1 MTLQYQWQLA
11 DELPMVYCT
20 CVCIYCVLRAD
31 VKTGTDVYVS
41 LALFAYSAIVTL
53 VYLQIRK
60 PVFHQVA
67 YGIEVFVVLIRSSMH
82 QMEIRKTNMRAYA
95 EMNQL
100 FGLGVSAFAVAFALW
115 NVDNVFCH
123 NLRAIRNALP
133 AFMSPFFQLHAYW
146 HIGTA
151 IGCYVSIVYQQYL
164 RLVKLGVMDKYRLRR
179 AALIVPYIDRA
190 EKSN

>member
-1 MTLQYQWQLA
+1 MAL
-11 DELPMVYCT
+11 LPCDVQCAGVVYCT

-67 YGIEVFVVLIRSSMH
+67 YGI
-82 QMEIRKTNMRAYA
+82 EIRKTNMRAYA